1 MVGFPPHLNT
11 KHDYQYI
18 RKHFLDREWR
28 PHWQALLDQKDAW
41 LMGRRLAA
49 KEPGRTG
56 GTHRVVKVETADGRV
71 ERYQQEFKEDPHA
84 LIFRIGLGVGEVTA
98 GLAQDRK

>member
-18 RKHFLDREWR
+18 RKHFPDAAWR

-41 LMGRRLAA
+41 LMTRRLAA
-49 KEPGRTG
+49 GEAGRRDA
-56 GTHRVVKVETADGRV
+56 THKVVKVEMPDGAV
-71 ERYQQEFKEDPHA
+71 ECYQYQFKEDRNA
-84 LIFRIGLGVGEVTA
+84 RLFQKGFTVGEVKVA
-98 GLAQDRK
+98 LAQDRK